1 MLFNASGV
9 RAQSPP
15 SGSPIPLGVH
25 PLKLQAQTIDIEAVK
40 AKYEAER
47 AKRFREDGIAQF
59 NRPKGR
65 LSHFID
71 DVATP
76 EYPRDPI
83 VKETKALI
91 VGAGFAGMITAV
103 KLKKDHGIDDYVLVD
118 RASGF
123 GGTWYWNQY
132 PGMFFIHAIGP
143 GLSKFP
149 RPLVLTSVIVNQVS
163 PVMSNHTSIFP
174 SWRRR
179 VTYPKTG
186 FHTALRFAST

>member
-1 MLFNASGV
+1 MASMLFNASGV

-15 SGSPIPLGVH
+15 SGSPIPHGVH

-47 AKRFREDGIAQF
+47 AKRFRADGMAQF

-65 LSHFID
+65 LSHFTD

-76 EYPRDPI
+76 EHPRDPI

-132 PGMFFIHAIGP
+132 PGMLP
-143 GLSKFP
+143 TSSLNP
-149 RPLVLTSVIVNQVS
+149 RVPVLTSVILIQVS
-163 PVMSNHTSIFP
+163 LVMLNPISIFLF
-174 SWRRR
+174 WRRR
-179 VTYPKTG
+179 ATYLKTA
-186 FHTALRFAST
+186 FHTAPRSAST